1 MREAQ
6 ERDGIQCWNIN
17 HVNTEAAYKA
27 WGIDIQKLERNYKRL
42 QSLRLKPEGAVGG
55 A

>member
-1 MREAQ
+1 MPRRECGL
-6 ERDGIQCWNIN
+6 EIESSRIR
-17 HVNTEAAYKA
+17 
-27 WGIDIQKLERNYKRL
+27 IDIQKLERNYKRL